1 MDGLENPSSI
11 AGMNQAQ
18 DAHATSSNVP
28 GWSLRLNGCVAGTRQ
43 DAASTLKTSGS
54 VEEAAS
60 LFIPGNSGCGRNGG
74 RVFVP
79 AIEST
84 RGPKGPRFPFWAGVR
99 ACPPA
104 IINGRVGKPVLHC
117 RYESCARCACPLHA
131 AHNSLFGGVRTPER
145 PPVSR
150 ITISNKTTC
159 RLQPCAGRACGFP
172 TLCRR
177 WWRCPG

>member
-1 MDGLENPSSI
+1 MDGLENPSSVSRV
-11 AGMNQAQ
+11 NHAQ

-117 RYESCARCACPLHA
+117 RYESCARCACHVEQRAWLELAAEWLRCWDAAGCRVYVEDLRKRRRGCQPLH
-131 AHNSLFGGVRTPER
+131 
-145 PPVSR
+145 SR
-150 ITISNKTTC
+150 KL
-159 RLQPCAGRACGFP
+159 RLRA
-172 TLCRR
+172 
-177 WWRCPG
+177 